1 MSDAIEPAKI
11 DRILENRRKTRRFA
25 VLWLVLAFVVSSF
38 LWGYYVGSGRATVAN
53 SVIGSASGP
62 GEIVGPKT
70 SAAVRKVDF
79 NEFWDLWS
87 TIKERYVH
95 QPVDEQQMFYGA
107 MAGMVA
113 SLGDPHSVFFDP
125 KANDEFQKELSGKFE
140 GIGAELGLKNGN
152 LVVVSPLAGSPA
164 DQAGLKSGDIIIAV
178 DDKDVTGLS
187 LDEAVALIRG
197 PKGTKVTLQIL
208 RGKAVKPQ
216 SFEIIRD
223 TINIQSV
230 QLSYVKSPAGR
241 KLAWLKVTN
250 FDSDTAASFEK
261 AVDQIVSAKPAGLIL
276 DLRGN
281 PGGLFDTAVSM
292 MGEWAPG
299 QVVVSERY
307 ADGTKDDSTAVGQGR
322 LADLKTIVLVNG
334 GSASASEIMSGAL
347 KDLGKGTLVG
357 TQTYGKG
364 SVQDV
369 IPLKDGSSAKL
380 TIAEWLTPKGVHID
394 QNGITPDYAVDLT
407 NDDYNNDRD
416 PQLDAARGLF
426 DGVIPKTSSA
436 TSTKATK

>member
-1 MSDAIEPAKI
+1 MSEIIDQIKS
-11 DRILENRRKTRRFA
+11 DRIIENRRKTRRFA

-38 LWGYYVGSGRATVAN
+38 LWGYYVGSGRARITGPMT
-53 SVIGSASGP
+53 GSASGP
-62 GEIVGPKT
+62 VEIVGPRT
-70 SAAVRKVDF
+70 NAAVRTVDF

-87 TIKERYVH
+87 NIKERYVH

-107 MAGMVA
+107 MAGLVD
-113 SLGDPHSVFFDP
+113 SLKDPHSVFFDP
-125 KANDEFQKELSGKFE
+125 PANKEFQSEISGKFE

-164 DQAGLKSGDIIIAV
+164 EKSGLKIGDVIVAV
-178 DDKDVTGLS
+178 GDKDISGLS
-187 LDEAVALIRG
+187 LDEAVGLIRG
-197 PKGTKVTLQIL
+197 PKGTQVTLQIL
-208 RGKAVKPQ
+208 RGKATKPQ
-216 SFEIIRD
+216 SFVITRD
-223 TINIQSV
+223 TISIQSV
-230 QLSYVKSPAGR
+230 KLDYVKSPAGK

-250 FDSDTAASFEK
+250 FDSDTAAAFEK
-261 AVDQIVSAKPAGLIL
+261 AVDQIAKDRPAGLIL

-281 PGGLFDTAVSM
+281 PGGLLDTAVSM
-292 MGEWAPG
+292 LGEWTPG
-299 QVVVSERY
+299 AVVVSERY
-307 ADGTKDDSTAVGQGR
+307 ADGTKDDSTAAGEGR
-322 LADLKTIVLVNG
+322 LADLKTIVLVNA
-334 GSASASEIMSGAL
+334 GSASASEITAGAL

-394 QNGITPDYAVDLT
+394 QNGIAPDYFVDLT
-407 NDDYNNDRD
+407 EADYNNNRD
-416 PQLDAARGLF
+416 PQLDAGRGLF
-426 DGVIPKTSSA
+426 DGIVPKTSSA